1 MMIGPV
7 FANALTLFNSVFV
20 TSPWLALPAEALSR
34 PKLRPLVQESWDRAL
49 SRHLDPEQ
57 LLVELDVPEDELVE
71 YRLAHPLASV
81 LPVIR
86 RLLVRDADEDSGMLV
101 AVGDAMGRLLW
112 VDGDRALR
120 RRAEG
125 MLFVE
130 GAGWSEAQVGTSAP
144 GTALELDHG
153 IQISGDEHFNKL
165 VHGWSCTA
173 VPIHD
178 PETRAIIGVIDIT
191 GGKQAVDPHTL
202 PLMEATA
209 AAVESELMVQRLTA
223 QRFQVGAGTER
234 SRRSPSS
241 VLRLGSI
248 THFGAAS
255 SAPKPVTAS
264 TPAIGLPKPAAS
276 QRATLR
282 VLGRDTGELMI
293 GESRIELSARHTE
306 ILTLLAWHRQ
316 GLSAERLADMVYG
329 DDFSAGTSAGT
340 LRAEMVRLR
349 RILDAVAPGLSPE
362 SRPYRLRQTVEL
374 DAQHVGS
381 LLDRGAHR
389 VALATASGPVLP
401 ASLAPGIE
409 AIRFEVRGHLREA
422 LLTDASADVLLEYA
436 QTDDAADDLEVW
448 TAVLRLLPARSPR
461 RAGVVHHIEQLERS

>member
-1 MMIGPV
+1 LDLF
-7 FANALTLFNSVFV
+7 FANALPLLDSVFV
-20 TSPWLALPAEALSR
+20 TSPWLALPAEAR
-34 PKLRPLVQESWDRAL
+34 AQPKLRPLVQESWDRAL

-86 RLLVRDADEDSGMLV
+86 RLLVRDADDDSGMLV

-120 RRAEG
+120 RRAES

-191 GGKQAVDPHTL
+191 GGQQAVDPHTL

-223 QRFQVGAGTER
+223 QRFQVGAAAGR
-234 SRRSPSS
+234 GRRSPSS
-241 VLRLGSI
+241 VINLGSI
-248 THFGAAS
+248 TYFGAESAAPRAESAS
-255 SAPKPVTAS
+255 ASA
-264 TPAIGLPKPAAS
+264 IRLPKPAAS
-276 QRATLR
+276 QRVTLR
-282 VLGRDTGELMI
+282 ILGRDTGELVV

-306 ILTLLAWHRQ
+306 IVTLLAWHRQ
-316 GLSAERLADMVYG
+316 GLSADRLADMVYG
-329 DDFSAGTSAGT
+329 DDLSAGT

-349 RILDAVAPGLSPE
+349 RILDSVAPGLSPE

-374 DAQHVGS
+374 DAQQVGS

-409 AIRFEVRGHLREA
+409 AIRFEVRGHLRES
-422 LLTDASADVLLEYA
+422 LLTDASVDVLLEYA
-436 QTDDAADDLEVW
+436 QTDDAADDIEVW

>member
-1 MMIGPV
+1 MRPV
-7 FANALTLFNSVFV
+7 
-20 TSPWLALPAEALSR
+20 
-34 PKLRPLVQESWDRAL
+34 VQASWERAL

-86 RLLVRDADEDSGMLV
+86 RLLVRDADDDSGMLV

-153 IQISGDEHFNKL
+153 IQIAGDEHFNKL

-191 GGKQAVDPHTL
+191 GGQQAVDPHTL

-223 QRFQVGAGTER
+223 QRFQMGVGSLRG
-234 SRRSPSS
+234 RRSPSS
-241 VLRLGSI
+241 VMSLGSI
-248 THFGAAS
+248 DHFSAAS
-255 SAPKPVTAS
+255 QAPRAGASARSLPKPV
-264 TPAIGLPKPAAS
+264 AS
-276 QRATLR
+276 QRVTLR
-282 VLGRDTGELMI
+282 VLGRDTGELVI
-293 GESRIELSARHTE
+293 GDTRIELSARHTE
-306 ILTLLAWHRQ
+306 IVTLLAWHRQ

-329 DDFSAGTSAGT
+329 DDHSAGSTSGSASATSAGT

-362 SRPYRLRQTVEL
+362 SRPYRLRQSVEL
-374 DAQHVGS
+374 DAQQVGS

-389 VALATASGPVLP
+389 VALATATGPVLP
-401 ASLAPGIE
+401 ASPAPGIE
-409 AIRFEVRGHLREA
+409 AIRAEVRGHLRES
-422 LLTDASADVLLEYA
+422 LLTDASVDVLLEYA

>member
-1 MMIGPV
+1 M
-7 FANALTLFNSVFV
+7 
-20 TSPWLALPAEALSR
+20 TSPWLALPAESR
-34 PKLRPLVQESWDRAL
+34 AQPRLRPVVQASWERAL

-57 LLVELDVPEDELVE
+57 LLAELDVPEDELVD

-86 RLLVRDADEDSGMLV
+86 RLLVRDADDDSGMLV

-153 IQISGDEHFNKL
+153 IQIAGDEHFNKL

-191 GGKQAVDPHTL
+191 GGQQAVDPHTL

-223 QRFQVGAGTER
+223 QRFQVGVGSAR
-234 SRRSPSS
+234 SGRPPSS
-241 VLRLGSI
+241 VISFGSI
-248 THFGAAS
+248 SHFGSLSYPDPASRAVAAS
-255 SAPKPVTAS
+255 P
-264 TPAIGLPKPAAS
+264 LPKPAAS
-276 QRATLR
+276 QRVTLR
-282 VLGRDTGELMI
+282 ILGRDTGELVV
-293 GESRIELSARHTE
+293 GNSRIELSARHTE
-306 ILTLLAWHRQ
+306 IVTLLAWHRQ

-329 DDFSAGTSAGT
+329 DDFSAGT

-349 RILDAVAPGLSPE
+349 RILDSVAPGLSPE
-362 SRPYRLRQTVEL
+362 SRPYRLRQSVEL
-374 DAQHVGS
+374 DAQQVGS

-401 ASLAPGIE
+401 ASMAPGIE
-409 AIRFEVRGHLREA
+409 AIRFEVRGHLRES
-422 LLTDASADVLLEYA
+422 LLTDASVDVLLEYA
-436 QTDDAADDLEVW
+436 QTDDSADDLEVW